1 VPNSILIVDDD
12 PAIVSGV
19 SALLEQ
25 AGYAPRSALGG
36 AEACAQAA
44 ADPPGL
50 VILDVM
56 LPDMSG
62 YEVCRRLRQL
72 PAYVPILMLSARD
85 ETGDKVHGLDIGAD
99 DYLTKPFEPAELLA
113 RIRALLRFAAQRGGD
128 QPLIAGVLRLDRA
141 TGRAS
146 LRDRALELTPNEW
159 ALLATLMEQPG
170 RVFGRETLLSRV
182 WEADYLGDSRIVDVC
197 VQRLRSKLALLAP
210 DLEVIQTVRGFGYRL
225 GAL

>member
-25 AGYAPRSALGG
+25 AGYAPRSADCG
-36 AEACAQAA
+36 ADACAQAEV
-44 ADPPGL
+44 DPPGL

-62 YEVCRRLRQL
+62 YEVCRQLRQL

-85 ETGDKVHGLDIGAD
+85 ETIDKVHGLDVGAD

-128 QPLIAGVLRLDRA
+128 QPLIAGALRLDRA

-197 VQRLRSKLALLAP
+197 VQRLRSKLALIAP

-225 GAL
+225 GAA